1 MVLRGVF
8 VFCIREDGG
17 GGGGGGY
24 VENEDPGQFL

>member
-17 GGGGGGY
+17 GGGGGY